1 MSTANFLRLVLLAGL
16 LGAGGPALA
25 ESTADDVYD
34 QATKDA
40 SAAVDAWGK
49 EMFDVLTQRQQS
61 HREVLDGL
69 NTASAR
75 LVGQL
80 RGIVCK
86 DDRQASEIEAFISLK
101 FMTFSTVASGIRSH
115 ETVKCRDH
123 ELVPDVSISDFTS
136 THVLDAQG
144 AEFAAGV
151 RRSGVSELAQTWA
164 GWAAD
169 NMAWWTAHPGEKDD
183 KAAQNLKELRDA
195 TQVAGKHLA
204 EIACDGDDALPRYAE
219 EAFAAK
225 VNVSAETIRS
235 SVFVVTCRSG
245 KLALD
250 IKLPSRP

>member
-1 MSTANFLRLVLLAGL
+1 MNTANLLRLMLLAGL
-16 LGAGGPALA
+16 LGAGSPALA
-25 ESTADDVYD
+25 GSADDYD
-34 QATKDA
+34 QAVKDA

-49 EMFDVLTQRQQS
+49 EMFDVLTQKPQV
-61 HREVLDGL
+61 HNAVLDGL
-69 NTASAR
+69 NAASAR

-80 RGIVCK
+80 RGVVCR
-86 DDRQASEIEAFISLK
+86 DEQQASDFEAFISLK
-101 FMTFSTVASGIRSH
+101 FMTLSTVASGIKSH
-115 ETVKCRDH
+115 VSVKCVYH
-123 ELVPDVSISDFTS
+123 ELVPEVSVADFAS
-136 THVLDAQG
+136 TNVADAQA

-151 RRSGVSELAQTWA
+151 RRSGVSELAQAWG

-169 NMAWWTAHPGEKDD
+169 NMAWWTAHPGEKDE

-204 EIACDGDDALPRYAE
+204 EIACDGDDALPGYTE
-219 EAFAAK
+219 EAFADK
-225 VNVSAETIRS
+225 VHVSADTIRS